1 MKHSLQSEVVVGKIA
16 MVGVNAN
23 LGTIEHGTIFVES
36 TDNSQKFFFHG
47 GVIQLT
53 RCESFLEK

>member
-1 MKHSLQSEVVVGKIA
+1 